1 MSRIDLFRSYLHQDL
16 PERAAPF
23 TRWLN
28 GRLVAVER
36 GTVTMRWVVREE
48 AINAAGILHGGIQA
62 AMLDEVMGTSVATL
76 DLPSFHISIDLNVA
90 FLGRAKLG
98 DTVTGTGRV
107 VREGRRVVYC
117 EGELVDAE
125 GRLMARAS
133 SNLIGP
139 PEGKPSPA

>member
-1 MSRIDLFRSYLHQDL
+1 
-16 PERAAPF
+16 
-23 TRWLN
+23 
-28 GRLVAVER
+28 
-36 GTVTMRWVVREE
+36 
-48 AINAAGILHGGIQA
+48 
-62 AMLDEVMGTSVATL
+62 VMGTSVATL

-125 GRLMARAS
+125 GKLMARAS